1 MTQTAPAPPEK
12 GGCSVLVV
20 SSGQKAVQ
28 FLAGLLP
35 PGEFSPILAVTTVG
49 EAKRQLVDR
58 EFDLL
63 LINTPLS
70 DDFGM
75 DLAIDAAQ
83 NQGCGV
89 LLFVKAELLD
99 AVSLKVENYGILTLA
114 RPASRPMTYQA
125 VKLLVAT
132 RRRLRALEEKTSTL
146 QGKMEEIRLVNRAKL
161 LLMERLKMSEAEA
174 HRTIEKGAMD
184 ACVKRRVIAE
194 NIIKTYEN

>member
-12 GGCSVLVV
+12 GACSVLVV
-20 SSGQKAVQ
+20 SSGQKAAQ

-35 PGEFSPILAVTTVG
+35 PGEFTPILSVTTVG

-70 DDFGM
+70 DDFGI

-132 RRRLRALEEKTSTL
+132 RRRLRALEEKTSSL

-174 HRTIEKGAMD
+174 HRAIEKGAMD

>member
-12 GGCSVLVV
+12 GACSVLVV
-20 SSGQKAVQ
+20 SSGQKAAQ

-35 PGEFSPILAVTTVG
+35 PGEFTPILSVTTVG

-99 AVSLKVENYGILTLA
+99 AVHSGIYAKAKANLDA
-114 RPASRPMTYQA
+114 HIYEAHS
-125 VKLLVAT
+125 
-132 RRRLRALEEKTSTL
+132 LEE
-146 QGKMEEIRLVNRAKL
+146 AK
-161 LLMERLKMSEAEA
+161 AVQ
-174 HRTIEKGAMD
+174 EKNGGF
-184 ACVKRRVIAE
+184 
-194 NIIKTYEN
+194 IKTMWCGDLECELAMKDRAGMSSRCIPFEQEHIDDVCPVCGKPAKCMIYWGVAY